1 MSISLSKSRSR
12 PNFGGMMYF
21 ALTATLAAYFAFAA
35 VQGDYGVLRQAQT
48 AGELQSLTAER
59 DALLTDL
66 EKLKI
71 LTHRLSD
78 DYLDIDLLDEQIRSV
93 LGYIRADE
101 IVIR

>member
-1 MSISLSKSRSR
+1 MSISVSKPQSGLR
-12 PNFGGMMYF
+12 FGGIVYF
-21 ALTATLAAYFAFAA
+21 ALTATLSVYFAFAA

-59 DALLTDL
+59 DGLMAELTQ
-66 EKLKI
+66 LKN

-78 DYLDIDLLDEQIRSV
+78 DYLDIDLLDEQVRSV